1 MATMPMIVMRNR
13 SKKPNA
19 DLLFFFF
26 IEIMALMTLCE
37 WIYWDLLVNS
47 THLPQIF
54 LSLLVAVPVHI
65 GTHTY
70 SHRYKIF
77 NAFDFLTNFDPLS
90 YLKEIKIM
98 KKINIYLNYI
108 IK

>member
-1 MATMPMIVMRNR
+1 VDILGSVGEQHSPTP
-13 SKKPNA
+13 
-19 DLLFFFF
+19 D
-26 IEIMALMTLCE
+26 
-37 WIYWDLLVNS
+37 
-47 THLPQIF
+47 F

>member
-54 LSLLVAVPVHI
+54 
-65 GTHTY
+65 
-70 SHRYKIF
+70 
-77 NAFDFLTNFDPLS
+77 
-90 YLKEIKIM
+90 
-98 KKINIYLNYI
+98 
-108 IK
+108 